1 MIWELTAYN
10 TDSRYQNDIRYRE
23 YTASKK
29 KAEAFKKIP
38 KIQFTDSGHGI
49 VFSAWPH
56 KGARKPNIYILKDYV
71 KEHLEKAEITPPVKY
86 KLSDKSKILLRIK
99 ELSPQAKEAMLLD
112 LAWKA
117 NIPLV
122 MRSLVSAEIKDGKE
136 VIATEVSQL
145 TKAIAKDGNLFILGK
160 ETTDGK

>member
-56 KGARKPNIYILKDYV
+56 KGARKPNVYILKDYV
-71 KEHLEKAEITPPVKY
+71 KEYLLPTHKEVVDTIIRVAEEKNVK
-86 KLSDKSKILLRIK
+86 I
-99 ELSPQAKEAMLLD
+99 ET
-112 LAWKA
+112 
-117 NIPLV
+117 IPADYGTIV
-122 MRSLVSAEIKDGKE
+122 IIKDGVTLPVRNSKCPHCGCDL
-136 VIATEVSQL
+136 V
-145 TKAIAKDGNLFILGK
+145 KDLEGARNLKVEGQNG
-160 ETTDGK
+160 E